1 MAKLVSKTYG
11 DALFETA
18 VEEHRVD
25 DFFEETEGI
34 LRVLEENEELSRL
47 MSHPQVVKEEK
58 MQLIENIF
66 KGKVSD
72 EIVGLFRTFS
82 GKRPFWKNERMFWF
96 TSEMK

>member
-1 MAKLVSKTYG
+1 MAKLVSKIYG

-58 MQLIENIF
+58 CSSLRISS
-66 KGKVSD
+66 KGRCQMRLSD
-72 EIVGLFRTFS
+72 C
-82 GKRPFWKNERMFWF
+82 
-96 TSEMK
+96 

>member
-1 MAKLVSKTYG
+1 MAKLVSKIYG

-47 MSHPQVVKEEK
+47 MSHP
-58 MQLIENIF
+58 
-66 KGKVSD
+66 GC
-72 EIVGLFRTFS
+72 
-82 GKRPFWKNERMFWF
+82 KRRKNAAHREYLQR
-96 TSEMK
+96 EGVR

>member
-34 LRVLEENEELSRL
+34 LRVLEENEELSDESSTGCKRRKNAAHREYL
-47 MSHPQVVKEEK
+47 QR
-58 MQLIENIF
+58 
-66 KGKVSD
+66 KGV
-72 EIVGLFRTFS
+72 R
-82 GKRPFWKNERMFWF
+82 
-96 TSEMK
+96 

>member
-1 MAKLVSKTYG
+1 MAKLVSKIYG

-18 VEEHRVD
+18 VEEDRVD

-34 LRVLEENEELSRL
+34 RRVLEENEELSRL
-47 MSHPQVVKEEK
+47 MSHPQVVKKKKK

-72 EIVGLFRTFS
+72 EIVGLLELFS
-82 GKRPFWKNERMFWF
+82 GKGPFWKNKGC
-96 TSEMK
+96 SGLLQK

>member
-1 MAKLVSKTYG
+1 MAKLVSKIYG

-18 VEEHRVD
+18 VEEDRVD

-34 LRVLEENEELSRL
+34 RRVLEENEELSRL

-72 EIVGLFRTFS
+72 ETCRTVRTFS
-82 GKRPFWKNERMFWF
+82 GKGPFWKNKGVF
-96 TSEMK
+96 